1 MRDKMVRSI
10 TLAVAAVVGIGMV
23 SSVNAQTASDTTLAC
38 GAKKRVS
45 YCAPKRKACVH
56 HAAKKVAVIPQT
68 TTTTITKTKVIEKP
82 VVINPQVEACPAP
95 APVAAVET
103 IIEQPAVAQPTPVI
117 IDRYQKRHRSLLHLG
132 LFPFNLLGE

>member
-10 TLAVAAVVGIGMV
+10 TLAVAAVVGIGMM

-45 YCAPKRKACVH
+45 YCAPKRKATI
-56 HAAKKVAVIPQT
+56 KKVAAIPQT
-68 TTTTITKTKVIEKP
+68 TTTTITKTKVTERP
-82 VVINPQVEACPAP
+82 VVIQPQIEPAP
-95 APVAAVET
+95 AAVQPT
-103 IIEQPAVAQPTPVI
+103 VIEQPAVVQPTPVI
-117 IDRYQKRHRSLLHLG
+117 IDRYQKRHRSLIHLG